1 MLSVYLEAM
10 AISDIQKEALEH
22 ASGQVSEAQKGEIYT
37 QMYMD
42 LENESQDN
50 LSAGSWITLGRCQ
63 GEIMIIEKPST

>member
-1 MLSVYLEAM
+1 MLSVYLEPM

-50 LSAGSWITLGRCQ
+50 LSAGS
-63 GEIMIIEKPST
+63 